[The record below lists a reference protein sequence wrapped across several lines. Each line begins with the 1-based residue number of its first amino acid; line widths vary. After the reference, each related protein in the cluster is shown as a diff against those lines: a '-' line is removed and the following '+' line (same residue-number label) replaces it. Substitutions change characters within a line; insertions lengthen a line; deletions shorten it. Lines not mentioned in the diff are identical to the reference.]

1 MNIVAKSKAVMLAM
15 GAAPV
20 MYLMIVLSVLSLAII
35 LERAYFFY
43 SIRDDLETLA
53 RDLSRALRNNDY
65 DEARKRMEASPS
77 AEAAVV
83 VAGLVEADRGADAAE
98 EAMAGATALQRM
110 KLERR
115 LAYLGTLG
123 NNAPFIGLFGTVIGI
138 IQAFEHLSDKNAAAA
153 AAGAAAPAAVMGS
166 IAEALVATAI
176 GLAVAIPAVAA
187 YNYFQRLIKSRVSN
201 TEALSRVLLAHLKGL
216 DEDTALAQ
224 AQTAAAGARTSRA
237 SVPPAERKSPPASRR
252 STPPPSE
259 KPEKSEKREPEKRKR
274 DADDDHREER
284 DEPEGE
290 EE

>member
-20 MYLMIVLSVLSLAII
+20 MYLMIILSVLSLAII

-43 SIRDDLETLA
+43 SIRDDLEVLA
-53 RDLSRALRNNDY
+53 RELSKSLRNGDY
-65 DEARKRMEASPS
+65 DDARKRMEASPS

-138 IQAFEHLSDKNAAAA
+138 IQAFEHLGDKNTAAAA
-153 AAGAAAPAAVMGS
+153 SAAAAPAAVMSS

-187 YNYFQRLIKSRVSN
+187 YNFFQRMIKSTVTN
-201 TEALSRVLLAHLKGL
+201 TDALTRVLLAHLKG
-216 DEDTALAQ
+216 EDVEGMVAQ
-224 AQTAAAGARTSRA
+224 AAAVRGHRPST
-237 SVPPAERKSPPASRR
+237 PGERKSPDSRR
-252 STPPPSE
+252 PS
-259 KPEKSEKREPEKRKR
+259 KPAPAPEKDKDKEKKK
-274 DADDDHREER
+274 ADGDKLE
-284 DEPEGE
+284 EGE
-290 EE
+290 D

>member
-20 MYLMIVLSVLSLAII
+20 MWLMIVLSVLSLAII

-53 RDLSRALRNNDY
+53 RDLSRALRNHDY

-138 IQAFEHLSDKNAAAA
+138 IQAFEHLSDKNAATTSASV
-153 AAGAAAPAAVMGS
+153 AAPAAVMGS

-187 YNYFQRLIKSRVSN
+187 YNYFQRLIRSRVSN

-216 DEDTALAQ
+216 DEETALAQ
-224 AQTAAAGARTSRA
+224 AEKAATGARGAARA
-237 SVPPAERKSPPASRR
+237 SVPPSERRSPPASRR
-252 STPPPSE
+252 STPPPEKE
-259 KPEKSEKREPEKRKR
+259 KPKRN
-274 DADDDHREER
+274 ADEEAKR

-290 EE
+290 ED

>member
-20 MYLMIVLSVLSLAII
+20 MYLMIVLSILSLAII
-35 LERAYFFY
+35 LERAYFFW
-43 SIRDDLETLA
+43 SIRDDLEVLA
-53 RDLSRALRNNDY
+53 RELSKSLRNGDY
-65 DEARKRMEASPS
+65 DDARKRMEASPS

-83 VAGLVEADRGADAAE
+83 VAGLIEADRGANAAE

-138 IQAFEHLSDKNAAAA
+138 IQAFEHLGDKNAAAA
-153 AAGAAAPAAVMGS
+153 ASAAAAPAAVMSS

-187 YNYFQRLIKSRVSN
+187 YNFFQRMIKSTVTN
-201 TEALSRVLLAHLKGL
+201 TDALTRVLLAHLKG
-216 DEDTALAQ
+216 EDVEGMVAQ
-224 AQTAAAGARTSRA
+224 AAAVRAGRESR
-237 SVPPAERKSPPASRR
+237 PPERKSPESRR
-252 STPPPSE
+252 PPRSEPPPETTDTTE
-259 KPEKSEKREPEKRKR
+259 KKKPL
-274 DADDDHREER
+274 D
-284 DEPEGE
+284 EGE
-290 EE
+290 E

>member
-43 SIRDDLETLA
+43 SIRDDLEVLA
-53 RDLSRALRNNDY
+53 RELSKSLRNGDY
-65 DEARKRMEASPS
+65 DDARKRMEASPS

-83 VAGLVEADRGADAAE
+83 VAGLVEADRGANAAE

-138 IQAFEHLSDKNAAAA
+138 IQAFEHLGDKNAAAA
-153 AAGAAAPAAVMGS
+153 ASAAAAPAAVMSS

-187 YNYFQRLIKSRVSN
+187 YNFFQRMIKSTVTN
-201 TEALSRVLLAHLKGL
+201 TDALTRVLLAHLKG
-216 DEDTALAQ
+216 EDVEGMVAQ
-224 AQTAAAGARTSRA
+224 AAAVRAGRESK
-237 SVPPAERKSPPASRR
+237 PPTDRKSPDSRR
-252 STPPPSE
+252 PS
-259 KPEKSEKREPEKRKR
+259 KPEPTPEKTDKTEKKKAT
-274 DADDDHREER
+274 DDKSADK
-284 DEPEGE
+284 PAEGE
-290 EE
+290 D

>member
-1 MNIVAKSKAVMLAM
+1 MGIVAKSKAVMLAM

-43 SIRDDLETLA
+43 SIRDDLEVLA
-53 RDLSRALRNNDY
+53 RDLSRSLRTHDY
-65 DEARKRMEASPS
+65 GDARKRMEQSPS

-83 VAGLVEADRGADAAE
+83 VAGLVEADRGAEAAE

-138 IQAFEHLSDKNAAAA
+138 IQAFESLGDKNAAASSS
-153 AAGAAAPAAVMGS
+153 AAPQTAVMGH

-187 YNYFQRLIKSRVSN
+187 YNYFQRMIKSTVTN
-201 TEALSRVLLAHLKGL
+201 TDALTRVLLAHLKGL

-224 AQTAAAGARTSRA
+224 AQSTAQRSGRS
-237 SVPPAERKSPPASRR
+237 SSPGERKSPAVRR
-252 STPPPSE
+252 SNPPLAEDSP
-259 KPEKSEKREPEKRKR
+259 KKKAEPT
-274 DADDDHREER
+274 DDEE
-284 DEPEGE
+284 
-290 EE
+290 

>member
-138 IQAFEHLSDKNAAAA
+138 IQAFEHLSDKNAAVNASS
-153 AAGAAAPAAVMGS
+153 AAAPAAVMGS

-224 AQTAAAGARTSRA
+224 AQTTAGGAAGPVSSRTGRT
-237 SVPPAERKSPPASRR
+237 SVPPAERKPPAASRR
-252 STPPPSE
+252 STPPPSGRE
-259 KPEKSEKREPEKRKR
+259 ESKRDEKR
-274 DADDDHREER
+274 AR
-284 DEPEGE
+284 DEDGHDEKEGE
-290 EE
+290 E

>member
-43 SIRDDLETLA
+43 SIRDDVEVLA
-53 RDLSRALRNNDY
+53 RELSKSLRNGDY
-65 DEARKRMEASPS
+65 DDARKRMEASPS

-138 IQAFEHLSDKNAAAA
+138 IQAFEHLGDKNAAANA
-153 AAGAAAPAAVMGS
+153 SAAAAPAAVMSS

-187 YNYFQRLIKSRVSN
+187 YNFFQRLIKARVTN
-201 TEALSRVLLAHLKGL
+201 TDALSRVLLAHLKG
-216 DEDTALAQ
+216 EDVEGMVAQ
-224 AQTAAAGARTSRA
+224 AAAVRGHRPS
-237 SVPPAERKSPPASRR
+237 SPGDRKSPESRR
-252 STPPPSE
+252 PS
-259 KPEKSEKREPEKRKR
+259 KPAPAPEKKRTDGGDKLDEG
-274 DADDDHREER
+274 DD
-284 DEPEGE
+284 
-290 EE
+290 

>member
-20 MYLMIVLSVLSLAII
+20 MYLMIILSVLSLAII

-43 SIRDDLETLA
+43 SIRDDLEVLA
-53 RDLSRALRNNDY
+53 RDLSKSLRNGDY
-65 DEARKRMEASPS
+65 DDARKRMEASPS

-83 VAGLVEADRGADAAE
+83 VAGLVEADRGANAAE

-138 IQAFEHLSDKNAAAA
+138 IQAFEHLGDKNAAAA
-153 AAGAAAPAAVMGS
+153 ASAAAAPAAVMSS

-187 YNYFQRLIKSRVSN
+187 YNFFQRMIKSTVTN
-201 TEALSRVLLAHLKGL
+201 TDALTRVLLAHLKG
-216 DEDTALAQ
+216 EDVEGMVAQ
-224 AQTAAAGARTSRA
+224 AA
-237 SVPPAERKSPPASRR
+237 SVRTGRA
-252 STPPPSE
+252 STPPAAKPESRRPS
-259 KPEKSEKREPEKRKR
+259 KPEPVIEKSEKSEKKKPI
-274 DADDDHREER
+274 DD
-284 DEPEGE
+284 GE
-290 EE
+290 D